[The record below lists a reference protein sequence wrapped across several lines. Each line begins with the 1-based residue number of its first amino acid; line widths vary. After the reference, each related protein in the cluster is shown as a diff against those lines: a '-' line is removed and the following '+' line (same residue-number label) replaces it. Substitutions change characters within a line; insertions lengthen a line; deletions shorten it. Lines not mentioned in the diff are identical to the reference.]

1 MSDDIA
7 RLESDL
13 FDLQQRFSS
22 IEQNIFGTNNS
33 FNNINC
39 GNTITIKNIENDPI
53 SDTTKSF
60 DCQEGI
66 VSLTNP
72 ETDISNLYQV
82 IFKQGYNMQYP
93 NEYYLNDTGV
103 TSVTN
108 DPSFNIVTDQ
118 IKMIFADIINNTNIG
133 GNANVVGMLIVA
145 SDINVKKDLN
155 LLENSLEK
163 IKNLNGYKYKRTDL
177 SDNDKIHIGVIAQE
191 VEKDF
196 PELITERIKDNK
208 ILKGV
213 NYNGLIPILIESVKE
228 LSLKIEV
235 LEKNNKYLENKLKLL
250 DIS

>member
-1 MSDDIA
+1 M
-7 RLESDL
+7 
-13 FDLQQRFSS
+13 
-22 IEQNIFGTNNS
+22 T
-33 FNNINC
+33 
-39 GNTITIKNIENDPI
+39 
-53 SDTTKSF
+53 
-60 DCQEGI
+60 
-66 VSLTNP
+66 
-72 ETDISNLYQV
+72 
-82 IFKQGYNMQYP
+82 
-93 NEYYLNDTGV
+93 
-103 TSVTN
+103 
-108 DPSFNIVTDQ
+108 
-118 IKMIFADIINNTNIG
+118 FADIINNTNIG

-235 LEKNNKYLENKLKLL
+235 LEKNNKDLENKLKLL